1 MTKSPSIFYKELFR
15 SITKKQAKA
24 QPEGTPK
31 QEERNRDADTF
42 DKDLTIFCQMRDKG
56 YKYDD
61 IIAAIQKNSPIMEKF
76 QNEERPFHVYIDRIV
91 NSVNSEHLRRSNTAL
106 PLAEKA
112 YKMRRDAIMKKYG
125 DMDESIYGAYQDGS
139 IAMSLLMKDGFSPE
153 VVQSVI
159 QKNSPAQ
166 EKKVNEALY
175 LQTVMDG
182 VKESSNR
189 YHAIRLFNRK
199 DNSREE
205 VEQYSGK
212 KKSFIA
218 AKNLY
223 CLCAQK
229 YMQDTHTLVLTGKD
243 DENILYD
250 IANKIAPQVE
260 MQSLNVPEKNRK
272 KIIDKDKMRI
282 LLPTF
287 RLCLI
292 HGSPVAVEPGRDTE
306 EYANSI
312 LSSFELDSLTKRRQ
326 SQNNYPEVLSRFD
339 TLRSIMEEEKREYD
353 EMHSPEFMD
362 ALAAKRLLDEHM
374 NSRDILHAIQERNPD
389 EEVQKRH
396 YQNSEEYSKDMLQK
410 ASDALSAERDIRL
423 FSKEIPQNEDI
434 DTLQKKQIGM
444 LDIYQYYM
452 KQRIKENPSF
462 SLRMSEPLADQEAV
476 ERILIAYPDCDTKQ
490 IEEAIQYGS
499 PRYRLPG
506 TPEDYPSKIISQV
519 KKNLQFISNKRI
531 DDKELQNEF
540 LRKRGLSTEGTL
552 IPEKESTSK
561 IGMVFNKVKDGKA
574 AVKMLMENKSIEDIK
589 LVLKG
594 LAITGGVAGVTAG
607 LDYYVNN
614 IITQSQEVYK
624 RQQAIANYQ
633 PDDILDR
640 AIRKSADQVYLEKM
654 HAIYNRKEFVQPSMD
669 VRIMEDMLSDGE
681 FNIEDIKKA
690 IDRNSPVRAEACR
703 DEHYLDYVEQEAKSN
718 LIVEEEKL
726 KKYQVIPRLEPEAS
740 CEEEYDYQKKRM
752 QDNIRLPFRPQMDV
766 KICAGLIKE
775 GFPMQDCVR
784 AISMRSPMN
793 AKKVEEKEEKDNS
806 YGRSIF
812 SKYSQE
818 QKAFELQQA
827 QELARVRVRKRGDG
841 SDKNDGDSDSDP
853 VGKLIMGA
861 AALAIAAKNS

>member
-24 QPEGTPK
+24 QPDGAQP
-31 QEERNRDADTF
+31 QEERSRDADTF

-91 NSVNSEHLRRSNTAL
+91 NSVNAEHLRRSNTAL

-166 EKKVNEALY
+166 EKKVNEDLY

-182 VKESSNR
+182 VKESSSR
-189 YHAIRLFNRK
+189 YHAIQMFNPK
-199 DNSREE
+199 DNNRDELK
-205 VEQYSGK
+205 QYSGK
-212 KKSFIA
+212 EKSYLA

-250 IANKIAPQVE
+250 IASKIAPQVE

-292 HGSPVAVEPGRDTE
+292 HGSPVAVEPGRDTD
-306 EYANSI
+306 EYASSI
-312 LSSFELDSLTKRRQ
+312 LSSFELDSLTKRQ
-326 SQNNYPEVLSRFD
+326 QAQDNYPEVLSRFD

-353 EMHSPEFMD
+353 EMHSPEYLD

-374 NSRDILHAIQERNPD
+374 SAQDILYAIQERISD
-389 EEVQKRH
+389 EQARERH
-396 YQNSEEYSKDMLQK
+396 YRSVEEYAKDILQK
-410 ASDALSAERDIRL
+410 ASDSLSAERDIRL
-423 FSKEIPQNEDI
+423 FSKDIPDEKDL
-434 DTLQKKQIGM
+434 DALQKKNIGM
-444 LDIYQYYM
+444 LDIYQHYM
-452 KQRIKENPSF
+452 HERIKQNPS
-462 SLRMSEPLADQEAV
+462 SALRMSEPVADQEAV
-476 ERILIAYPDCDTKQ
+476 ERILIDHPECDTKQ

-499 PRYRLPG
+499 PRYRMPG
-506 TPEDYPSKIISQV
+506 TPEDYPSRIIEQV
-519 KKNLQFISNKRI
+519 QKNNQLIKNKSRE
-531 DDKELQNEF
+531 DEKLQNEF
-540 LRKRGLSTEGTL
+540 VRKRGLSTEGTL

-561 IGMVFNKVKDGKA
+561 VGQVFNKVMDGKA

-594 LAITGGVAGVTAG
+594 LAIAGGTVAAVAG

-624 RQQAIANYQ
+624 RQLAIANYQ
-633 PDDILDR
+633 PEDLLEK
-640 AIRKSADQVYLEKM
+640 AVRKSADEVYLEKM
-654 HAIYNRKEFVQPSMD
+654 HAIYNRKEFIQPSMD
-669 VRIMEDMLSDGE
+669 VRIMEDMLFEGD
-681 FNIEDIKKA
+681 FDIEDIRRA

-703 DEHYLDYVEQEAKSN
+703 DEHYMDYVEQEAKSD
-718 LIVEEEKL
+718 LLVEEEKL
-726 KKYQVIPRLEPEAS
+726 KKYQIIPRLEPEAT

-752 QDNIRLPFRPQMDV
+752 QDSIRLPFKPDMDV

-784 AISMRSPMN
+784 AISMCSPMN
-793 AKKVEEKEEKDNS
+793 AKKEEEKEEDLS
-806 YGRSIF
+806 YGKSIF
-812 SKYSQE
+812 SKYSQQ

-827 QELARVRVRKRGDG
+827 QELARIRVRKRGDG
-841 SDKNDGDSDSDP
+841 SDNDDSDGS
-853 VGKLIMGA
+853 GLGNLIAGVA
-861 AALAIAAKNS
+861 AVANAAKNS